1 MQGTVSQVL
10 SGKRGVPLNNLNA
23 WVEAMPVTAEEK
35 ASLYALAL
43 RQWAPDYV
51 QDMLNDM
58 DTLRETLRGVLVWL
72 GTVVGVNFFDYDSPD
87 VQRRV
92 EQFLTEVSKGRF
104 PPATIKQLR
113 KGFIEMI
120 IKSGPVAAGR
130 RIPGAQEFHRALACI
145 HDRLRDGA
153 LRVRQLSHDAV
164 VRSMPQ
170 LVHDP
175 RFLVE
180 LGGFV
185 YVTAITDLIPY
196 NRVRIADITVELV
209 NRHRPLL
216 SVPGCGSS
224 V

>member
-1 MQGTVSQVL
+1 MRKYKFNQVSLAAAIEAEPKKWAAMQGTVSQVL

-120 IKSGPVAAGR
+120 IKSG
-130 RIPGAQEFHRALACI
+130 ITN
-145 HDRLRDGA
+145 
-153 LRVRQLSHDAV
+153 SHN
-164 VRSMPQ
+164 P
-170 LVHDP
+170 
-175 RFLVE
+175 
-180 LGGFV
+180 
-185 YVTAITDLIPY
+185 
-196 NRVRIADITVELV
+196 
-209 NRHRPLL
+209 
-216 SVPGCGSS
+216 
-224 V
+224 